1 MLEYEKKVLITEN
14 EYDAIVNTWCNGI
27 KPKIQ
32 INYYFDTDDLYM
44 NKKGI
49 TCRIRAKDGK
59 YKTTVKNHNTAQ
71 KDCSTEIDLCE
82 QNKLDTKFFDAL
94 GLCHQG
100 ELVTERI
107 VMYKDSFCE
116 MVIDRNTYLG
126 FTDFEIEVE
135 YREDSE
141 QVADYLLMTVAKMLV
156 NYNRMDCTDSFFARV
171 GKRKNKAERFF
182 ERKQTARCNRDA
194 IYLK

>member
-59 YKTTVKNHNTAQ
+59 YKTTVKNHNTVRN
-71 KDCSTEIDLCE
+71 DGSMEIDLCE

-126 FTDFEIEVE
+126 HTDFEIEVE
-135 YREDSE
+135 YSEDCE

-156 NYNRMDCTDSFFARV
+156 NYTGMECIDKFLKRV
-171 GKRKNKAERFF
+171 GKAKSKSKRFF
-182 ERKQTARCNRDA
+182 GRKTT
-194 IYLK
+194 LKSSHKK

>member
-59 YKTTVKNHNTAQ
+59 YKTTVKNHNTVRN
-71 KDCSTEIDLCE
+71 DCSMEIDLCE

-126 FTDFEIEVE
+126 HTDFEIEVE
-135 YREDSE
+135 YSEDCE

-156 NYNRMDCTDSFFARV
+156 NYTGMECIDKFLKRV
-171 GKRKNKAERFF
+171 GKAKSKSKRFF
-182 ERKQTARCNRDA
+182 GRKTT
-194 IYLK
+194 LKSSHKK